1 MEERGKRFWGNKKT
15 EKMASLLYLLRR
27 GCGWNELNM
36 M

>member
-1 MEERGKRFWGNKKT
+1 MEERGKRFWGNKT
-15 EKMASLLYLLRR
+15 EKMASLVYLLRR